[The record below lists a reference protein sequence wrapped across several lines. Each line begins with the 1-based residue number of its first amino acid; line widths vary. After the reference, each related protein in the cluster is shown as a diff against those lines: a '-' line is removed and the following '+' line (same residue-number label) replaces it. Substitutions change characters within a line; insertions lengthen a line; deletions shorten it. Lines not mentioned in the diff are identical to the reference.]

1 MTRAPRQILFVG
13 WTRIG
18 DAVMSTVA
26 LRHIVE
32 TWPEARLTIV
42 AGTLAE
48 QVLRHVPN
56 LDRMIVYRKQ
66 PWNRHWLGI
75 LKATVTRRW
84 DLVIDLRD
92 SAVGWLAPSHRTL
105 RFRKGAVPDLRVREL
120 ARLLGLAEPP
130 MPAIWLSA
138 AERAAAERL
147 VPGTGPDGD
156 AGPVIAIA
164 ANAGRPEKVW
174 PTDRFVAAVADLT
187 GADGPL
193 PGARVLVAGG
203 PGEEGF
209 TRILTAALGDRAIVT
224 AGAESLLVQA
234 ACIARCALYL
244 GNDSGLSHVA
254 AALGVPTVAVFGPTD
269 PRQYAP
275 VGPRVAVV
283 GGTTDGPTLPVEAV
297 PVVQVVQAARAVLC
311 SPPTGAAPA

>member
-1 MTRAPRQILFVG
+1 MPSPKRILFVG

-32 TWPEARLTIV
+32 TWPDARLTII

-56 LDRMIVYRKQ
+56 VERMIVYRKRS
-66 PWNRHWLGI
+66 WNRHWLE
-75 LKATVTRRW
+75 LLAQTVTRRW

-92 SAVGWLAPSHRTL
+92 SAVGYLAPSRRTL
-105 RFRKGAVPDLRVREL
+105 RFRKGAVPELRVREL
-120 ARLLGLAEPP
+120 ARLLGLEAPP
-130 MPAIWLSA
+130 WPAIWLSE
-138 AERAAAERL
+138 AERAAAGRL
-147 VPGTGPDGD
+147 VPEGR
-156 AGPVIAIA
+156 PVIAVA

-174 PTDRFVAAVADLT
+174 PTERFVEVVRSLSAP
-187 GADGPL
+187 DGPL
-193 PGARVLVAGG
+193 PGARVLIAGG

-209 TRILTAALGDRAIVT
+209 TAVLRAAFPDAVEL
-224 AGAESLLVQA
+224 AGREELLVQA
-234 ACIARCALYL
+234 ACIGRAALYL

-254 AALGVPTVAVFGPTD
+254 AALGVPTLAVFGPTD

-275 VGPRVAVV
+275 FGPHAAYV
-283 GGTTDGPTLPVEAV
+283 GGTTDGPARGIEDV
-297 PVVQVVQAARAVLC
+297 PVSEVLAATRALLDRRI
-311 SPPTGAAPA
+311 G